1 MDVVL
6 PVDNILSPR
15 RKYAGEEYHKIDFQE
30 QHKSFAMVRNHL
42 KRAKKKQANY
52 ANKALKQV
60 NLR

>member
-6 PVDNILSPR
+6 PVDNKLSPR

-42 KRAKKKQANY
+42 KRAKKKTSQ
-52 ANKALKQV
+52 
-60 NLR
+60 LR